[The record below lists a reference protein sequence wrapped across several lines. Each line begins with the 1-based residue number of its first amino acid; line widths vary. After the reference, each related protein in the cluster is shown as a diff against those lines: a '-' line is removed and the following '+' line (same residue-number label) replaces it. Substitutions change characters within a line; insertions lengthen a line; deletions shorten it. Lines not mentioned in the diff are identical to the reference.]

1 MYDGSL
7 PFPSAV
13 QLFAEA
19 PLLQMKVVKLGLPD
33 AIYFGEDNAPAFPL
47 AADEVELQV
56 RALGLNFKDIVIALG
71 KVPRNVLGSGR
82 AGIVTRVGQSSGF
95 RPGERVSAAGN
106 NCLKTFARANSQFV
120 FRIPDGPTFTEFA
133 AIPAAFVTAHTAIHH
148 VARLERGESILIHA
162 GAGGT
167 GQAAIQVAKC
177 LDATILVTVGSD
189 EKKQWLMD
197 EYEIPDE
204 QIFYSRD
211 ITLAK
216 CIQRMTGNG
225 VDVIINSLAGEHLLA
240 SWECIAPF
248 GRFIEISKKKILE
261 NASLPMSLF
270 EKNVSF
276 NALDFSIWMR
286 DRPRIIHDS
295 MEDILDL
302 ISKKELHAARPLHLY
317 RCSERLQ
324 IFASREKHWQNS
336 DWDHKRRSSSCE
348 KSPRLIQCLY

>member
-1 MYDGSL
+1 M
-7 PFPSAV
+7 
-13 QLFAEA
+13 
-19 PLLQMKVVKLGLPD
+19 
-33 AIYFGEDNAPAFPL
+33 
-47 AADEVELQV
+47 
-56 RALGLNFKDIVIALG
+56 
-71 KVPRNVLGSGR
+71 
-82 AGIVTRVGQSSGF
+82 
-95 RPGERVSAAGN
+95 
-106 NCLKTFARANSQFV
+106 
-120 FRIPDGPTFTEFA
+120 
-133 AIPAAFVTAHTAIHH
+133 
-148 VARLERGESILIHA
+148 IHA

-204 QIFYSRD
+204 QICYSREF
-211 ITLAK
+211 TLAK
-216 CIQRMTGNG
+216 CIRRLTGNG

-248 GRFIEISKKKILE
+248 GRFIGISK
-261 NASLPMSLF
+261 
-270 EKNVSF
+270 KNVSF
-276 NALDFSIWMR
+276 NALGFSVWMR

-336 DWDHKRRSSSCE
+336 D
-348 KSPRLIQCLY
+348 